1 MGDVQGYIGK
11 ELGRFTDEILEF
23 LRIPSVSAKSEHNTD
38 TRRTAEWLRDRME
51 GAGLEAEVLETAGH
65 PVVLGEWSGADTDAL
80 TVLVYGHY
88 DVQPAE
94 PFPLWDSPP
103 FEPEFRDGRL
113 YARGAAD
120 DKGQLYLHIKA
131 AEAHLKEDGALPV
144 NLIVLAEGEE
154 EIGSPNLVPFV
165 EAQKERLA
173 CDAVVISDTG
183 MFAPGLPALLFS
195 LRGLAYF
202 EIRVAGPSSDLHSGA
217 YGGPVVNPAMAL
229 GRILATLHDDQ
240 GRIAIDGFYDDVL
253 DWDRE
258 TRDAIRD
265 LPFDEDDFAKSLGA
279 PPEGGEP
286 GYSVLERLWIR
297 PTCEVNGLLS
307 GYTGEGAKTVLPAE
321 AIAKV
326 SFRLVS
332 DQNPRRVAE
341 LFRAHV
347 ASATPPGVTVT
358 VEQFHGGMPWR
369 AQLDG
374 RLKEAATSALLKA
387 FGSAPVLAGEG
398 GSIPI
403 VGEFERILDAPVLL
417 MGFSLPGAN
426 LHAPN
431 EWFPEENI
439 ELGIRAL
446 AYLYEELG
454 QPRKGEG
461 EPDDLSI

>member
-1 MGDVQGYIGK
+1 MSDVQGYIGS

-23 LRIPSVSAKSEHNTD
+23 LRIPSVSVKSEHNTD

-65 PVVLGEWSGADTDAL
+65 PVVLGEWRGAGAEAP

-94 PFPLWDSPP
+94 PLALWDSPP

-131 AEAHLKEDGALPV
+131 AEAHLKGGGGLPV

-165 EAQKERLA
+165 EAQQERLA
-173 CDAVVISDTG
+173 CDAVVISDSA
-183 MFAPGLPALLFS
+183 MFAEGLPALLFS

-202 EIRVAGPSSDLHSGA
+202 EIRVAGPSSDLHSGS

-229 GRILATLHDDQ
+229 SRILATLHDDQ
-240 GRIAIDGFYDDVL
+240 GHITIDGFYDDVL
-253 DWDRE
+253 DWDTE

-265 LPFDEDDFAKSLGA
+265 LPFDEDDFEKSLGTS
-279 PPEGGEP
+279 PVGGEP
-286 GYSVLERLWIR
+286 GYSIPERLWIR

-321 AIAKV
+321 SMAKV

-332 DQNPRRVAE
+332 DQNPQRVAE

-347 ASATPPGVTVT
+347 ASVTPPGVTVT

-374 RLKEAATSALLKA
+374 RLKEAASSALLKA

-431 EWFPEENI
+431 EWFLEANI

-446 AYLYEELG
+446 AHLYEELG
-454 QPRKGEG
+454 KTRT
-461 EPDDLSI
+461 

>member
-1 MGDVQGYIGK
+1 MSDVQGFIGR
-11 ELGRFTDEILEF
+11 ELGRFTSELLEF
-23 LRIPSVSAKSEHNTD
+23 LRIPSVSAQSEHDAD
-38 TRRTAEWLRDRME
+38 TRRAAEWLRDRME
-51 GAGLEAEVLETAGH
+51 GAGLEAEVLETDGH
-65 PVVLGEWSGADTDAL
+65 PVVLGEWRGAGSDAP

-94 PFPLWDSPP
+94 PLDLWDSPP

-113 YARGAAD
+113 YARGSTD

-131 AEAHLKEDGALPV
+131 AEAHLKEGGALPV

-154 EIGSPNLVPFV
+154 EVGSPNLVPFV

-202 EIRVAGPSSDLHSGA
+202 EIRVVGPSSDLHSGE

-229 GRILATLHDDQ
+229 GRMLATLHDDQ
-240 GRIAIDGFYDDVL
+240 GRIAVDGFYDDVL
-253 DWDRE
+253 DWDQE
-258 TRDAIRD
+258 TRDGIRD
-265 LPFDEDDFAKSLGA
+265 LPFDEDEFAESLGA
-279 PPEGGEP
+279 APAGGEP
-286 GYSVLERLWIR
+286 GFSVLERLWIR

-321 AIAKV
+321 AMAKV
-326 SFRLVS
+326 SFRLVP
-332 DQNPRRVAE
+332 DQNPHRVAE

-347 ASATPPGVTVT
+347 ASVTPPGVTVT
-358 VEQFHGGMPWR
+358 IEELHGGLPWR
-369 AQLDG
+369 AQLEG
-374 RLKEAATSALLKA
+374 RLKQAATSALLKA
-387 FGSAPVLAGEG
+387 FGSAPVLAGGG

-454 QPRKGEG
+454 QSPGASNPK
-461 EPDDLSI
+461 L

>member
-1 MGDVQGYIGK
+1 MSDVQGYIGR
-11 ELGRFTDEILEF
+11 ELDRFIDEILEF
-23 LRIPSVSAKSEHNTD
+23 LRIPSISAKSEHSPD
-38 TRRTAEWLRDRME
+38 TRRAAEWLRDRME
-51 GAGLEAEVLETAGH
+51 SAGLEAEVLETAGH
-65 PVVLGEWSGADTDAL
+65 PVVLGEWRGAGAHAP

-120 DKGQLYLHIKA
+120 DKGQLYLHVKA
-131 AEAHLKEDGALPV
+131 AEAHLKQGGALPI

-165 EAQKERLA
+165 EAQRERLA
-173 CDAVVISDTG
+173 CDEVVISDTG

-195 LRGLAYF
+195 LRGMAYF
-202 EIRVAGPSSDLHSGA
+202 EIRVVGPSSDLHSGA

-229 GRILATLHDDQ
+229 SRILATLHDAH
-240 GRIAIDGFYDDVL
+240 GRITIDGFYDDVL
-253 DWDRE
+253 DWEQE
-258 TRDAIRD
+258 TRDAIKD
-265 LPFDEDDFAKSLGA
+265 LPFDEDEFAESLGA
-279 PPEGGEP
+279 APEGGEP
-286 GYSVLERLWIR
+286 GYSIPERLWIR

-321 AIAKV
+321 AMAKV

-332 DQNPRRVAE
+332 DQNPQRVAE
-341 LFRAHV
+341 LFRAHI
-347 ASATPPGVTVT
+347 ASVTPPGVTVT
-358 VEQFHGGMPWR
+358 IEELHGGMPWR

-426 LHAPN
+426 MHAPN

-446 AYLYEELG
+446 AFLYEELG
-454 QPRKGEG
+454 RPAAST
-461 EPDDLSI
+461 PH

>member
-51 GAGLEAEVLETAGH
+51 GAGLEAEVLQTAGH
-65 PVVLGEWSGADTDAL
+65 PVVLGEWSGAGTDAP

-94 PFPLWDSPP
+94 PLELWDSPP

-229 GRILATLHDDQ
+229 GRDSRH
-240 GRIAIDGFYDDVL
+240 
-253 DWDRE
+253 
-258 TRDAIRD
+258 
-265 LPFDEDDFAKSLGA
+265 
-279 PPEGGEP
+279 
-286 GYSVLERLWIR
+286 
-297 PTCEVNGLLS
+297 
-307 GYTGEGAKTVLPAE
+307 PA
-321 AIAKV
+321 
-326 SFRLVS
+326 
-332 DQNPRRVAE
+332 
-341 LFRAHV
+341 
-347 ASATPPGVTVT
+347 
-358 VEQFHGGMPWR
+358 
-369 AQLDG
+369 
-374 RLKEAATSALLKA
+374 
-387 FGSAPVLAGEG
+387 
-398 GSIPI
+398 
-403 VGEFERILDAPVLL
+403 
-417 MGFSLPGAN
+417 
-426 LHAPN
+426 
-431 EWFPEENI
+431 
-439 ELGIRAL
+439 
-446 AYLYEELG
+446 
-454 QPRKGEG
+454 
-461 EPDDLSI
+461 

>member
-1 MGDVQGYIGK
+1 MGDVQGYIGR
-11 ELGRFTDEILEF
+11 ELGRFADEILEF
-23 LRIPSVSAKSEHNTD
+23 LRIPSVSAKSEHNSD
-38 TRRTAEWLRDRME
+38 TRRAAEWLRDRME
-51 GAGLEAEVLETAGH
+51 DAGLEAEVLETAGH
-65 PVVLGEWSGADTDAL
+65 PVVLGEWRGAGADVP

-94 PFPLWDSPP
+94 PFALWDSPP

-113 YARGAAD
+113 YARGSAD

-165 EAQKERLA
+165 EAQRERLA
-173 CDAVVISDTG
+173 CDEVVISDTG
-183 MFAPGLPALLFS
+183 MFAPGVPALLFS

-202 EIRVAGPSSDLHSGA
+202 EIRVVGPSRDLHSGA

-253 DWDRE
+253 DWDQE
-258 TRDAIRD
+258 TRDAIRV
-265 LPFDEDDFAKSLGA
+265 LPFDKDEFAESLGA
-279 PPEGGEP
+279 APEGGEP
-286 GYSVLERLWIR
+286 GYSIPERLWIR

-321 AIAKV
+321 AMAKV
-326 SFRLVS
+326 SFRLVA
-332 DQNPRRVAE
+332 DQNPQRVAE
-341 LFRAHV
+341 LFRTHI
-347 ASATPPGVTVT
+347 ASVTPAGVTVT
-358 VEQFHGGMPWR
+358 IEEIHGGMPWR

-374 RLKEAATSALLKA
+374 RLKEAATAALLKA

-403 VGEFERILDAPVLL
+403 VGEFERILGAPVLL

-446 AYLYEELG
+446 AYLYKELG
-454 QPRKGEG
+454 
-461 EPDDLSI
+461 LTAS

>member
-51 GAGLEAEVLETAGH
+51 GAGLEAEVLQTAGH
-65 PVVLGEWSGADTDAL
+65 PVVLGEWSGAGTDAP

-94 PFPLWDSPP
+94 PLELWDSPP

-240 GRIAIDGFYDDVL
+240 GRIAINGFYDDVL

-258 TRDAIRD
+258 TRDAIRV

-279 PPEGGEP
+279 SPEGGEP

-321 AIAKV
+321 AMAKV

-332 DQNPRRVAE
+332 DQNPQRVAE

-347 ASATPPGVTVT
+347 ASVTPPGVTVT

-454 QPRKGEG
+454 QPRT
-461 EPDDLSI
+461 

>member
-1 MGDVQGYIGK
+1 MSDVQAYIGR

-23 LRIPSVSAKSEHNTD
+23 LRFPSVSAKSEHNPD
-38 TRRTAEWLRDRME
+38 TRRASEWLRDRME
-51 GAGLEAEVLETAGH
+51 DSGFEAEVLETAGH
-65 PVVLGEWSGADTDAL
+65 PVTLGEWRGAGLDAP

-88 DVQPAE
+88 DVQPVE
-94 PFPLWDSPP
+94 PLDLWDSPP

-113 YARGAAD
+113 YARGSTD

-131 AEAHLKEDGALPV
+131 AEAHLKEEGSLPI

-165 EAQKERLA
+165 EAHRERLA
-173 CDAVVISDTG
+173 CHAVVISDSA
-183 MFAPGLPALLFS
+183 MFAPGQPSLLFS

-202 EIRVAGPSSDLHSGA
+202 EVRVVGPSSDLHSGV

-229 GRILATLHDDQ
+229 GRMLATLHDDH
-240 GRIAIDGFYDDVL
+240 GRIRIEGFYDDVL
-253 DWDRE
+253 DWDQE
-258 TRDAIRD
+258 TKDAIRD

-279 PPEGGEP
+279 LPAGGEP
-286 GYSVLERLWIR
+286 GYSIPERLWIR

-321 AIAKV
+321 AMAKV

-332 DQNPRRVAE
+332 DQTPQRVAE

-347 ASATPPGVTVT
+347 ASVTPPGVTVT
-358 VEQFHGGMPWR
+358 VEELQGGMPWR

-374 RLKEAATSALLKA
+374 RLNEAARSALLKA
-387 FGSAPVLAGEG
+387 SGSAPVLIGGG

-403 VGEFERILDAPVLL
+403 VREFERILDAPVLL

-431 EWFPEENI
+431 EWFPQENI
-439 ELGIRAL
+439 ELGTRAL

-454 QPRKGEG
+454 
-461 EPDDLSI
+461 LTAS

>member
-1 MGDVQGYIGK
+1 MSDVQGYIGK
-11 ELGRFTDEILEF
+11 ELARFTSEILEF
-23 LRIPSVSAKSEHNTD
+23 LRIPSVSAKSEHNAD
-38 TRRTAEWLRDRME
+38 TRRAAEWLRDRME
-51 GAGLEAEVLETAGH
+51 AAGLEAEVLETAGH
-65 PVVLGEWSGADTDAL
+65 PVVLGEWRGAGSDAP

-94 PFPLWDSPP
+94 PLELWDSPP
-103 FEPEFRDGRL
+103 VEPEFRHGRL
-113 YARGAAD
+113 YARGSTD

-131 AEAHLKEDGALPV
+131 AEALLREEGSLPV

-165 EAQKERLA
+165 EDQKERLA

-183 MFAPGLPALLFS
+183 MFAEGLPALLFS

-202 EIRVAGPSSDLHSGA
+202 EVRVTGPSSDLHSGE

-229 GRILATLHDDQ
+229 SRILATLHDDQ
-240 GRIAIDGFYDDVL
+240 GRIAVDGFYDDVL
-253 DWDRE
+253 DWDQE
-258 TRDAIRD
+258 TRDGIRD
-265 LPFDEDDFAKSLGA
+265 LPFDEDEFAESLGA
-279 PPEGGEP
+279 ASVGGEP
-286 GYSVLERLWIR
+286 GFSVLERLWIR

-321 AIAKV
+321 AMAKV

-332 DQNPRRVAE
+332 DQTPQRVAE

-347 ASATPPGVTVT
+347 ASVTPPGVTVT
-358 VEQFHGGMPWR
+358 IEEIHGGMPWR

-374 RLKEAATSALLKA
+374 GLKEAATSSLLKA
-387 FGSAPVLAGEG
+387 FGAAPVLAGGG
-398 GSIPI
+398 GSIPV

-431 EWFPEENI
+431 EWFPEANI

-454 QPRKGEG
+454 SPAT
-461 EPDDLSI
+461 

>member
-1 MGDVQGYIGK
+1 MSDVQAYIGR
-11 ELGRFTDEILEF
+11 ELGRFTSEILEF
-23 LRIPSVSAKSEHNTD
+23 LRIPSVSAQSHHDAD
-38 TRRTAEWLRDRME
+38 TRRTAEWLRDKME
-51 GAGLEAEVLETAGH
+51 GAGLEAEVHETDGH
-65 PVVLGEWSGADTDAL
+65 PVVLGEWRGAGSDAP

-94 PFPLWDSPP
+94 PLELWDSPP

-113 YARGAAD
+113 YARGSTD

-131 AEAHLKEDGALPV
+131 AEAHLKDAGSLPI

-154 EIGSPNLVPFV
+154 EVGSPNLVPFV
-165 EAQKERLA
+165 EAHEERLA

-183 MFAPGLPALLFS
+183 MFAPDLPALLFS

-202 EIRVAGPSSDLHSGA
+202 ELRVVGPLSDLHSGE
-217 YGGPVVNPAMAL
+217 YGGPVVNPATAL

-240 GRIAIDGFYDDVL
+240 GRITVDGFYDDVL
-253 DWDRE
+253 DWDQE
-258 TRDAIRD
+258 TRDGIRD
-265 LPFDEDDFAKSLGA
+265 LPFDEDEFEESLGA
-279 PPEGGEP
+279 APAGGEP
-286 GYSVLERLWIR
+286 GFSILERLWIR
-297 PTCEVNGLLS
+297 PTCEINGLLS

-321 AIAKV
+321 AMAKV
-326 SFRLVS
+326 SFRLVA
-332 DQNPRRVAE
+332 DQTPQCVAE

-347 ASATPPGVTVT
+347 ASVTPPGVTVT
-358 VEQFHGGMPWR
+358 IEELHGGLPWR

-374 RLKEAATSALLKA
+374 RLKEAAASSLLKA
-387 FGSAPVLAGEG
+387 FGSAPVLAGGG

-454 QPRKGEG
+454 QPRT
-461 EPDDLSI
+461 

>member
-1 MGDVQGYIGK
+1 MSDVQGYIGR

-65 PVVLGEWSGADTDAL
+65 PVVLGEWRGAGADAP

-94 PFPLWDSPP
+94 PLALWDSPP

-131 AEAHLKEDGALPV
+131 AEAHLKGGGALPV

-165 EAQKERLA
+165 EAQQERLA
-173 CDAVVISDTG
+173 CDAVVISDSA
-183 MFAPGLPALLFS
+183 MFAEGLPALLFS

-202 EIRVAGPSSDLHSGA
+202 EIRVAGPSSDLHSGS

-229 GRILATLHDDQ
+229 SRILATLHDDQ
-240 GRIAIDGFYDDVL
+240 GHITIDGFYDDVL
-253 DWDRE
+253 DWDTE

-265 LPFDEDDFAKSLGA
+265 LPFDEEDFEESLGA
-279 PPEGGEP
+279 SPVGGEP
-286 GYSVLERLWIR
+286 GYSIPERLWIR

-321 AIAKV
+321 SMAKV

-332 DQNPRRVAE
+332 DQNPQRVAE

-347 ASATPPGVTVT
+347 ASVTPPGVTVT

-369 AQLDG
+369 AQLDS
-374 RLKEAATSALLKA
+374 RLKEAASSALLKA

-431 EWFPEENI
+431 EWFLEANI

-446 AYLYEELG
+446 AHLYEELG
-454 QPRKGEG
+454 QTRT
-461 EPDDLSI
+461 

>member
-1 MGDVQGYIGK
+1 MSDVQGCIGR
-11 ELGRFTDEILEF
+11 ELGRFTDELLEF
-23 LRIPSVSAKSEHNTD
+23 IRIPSVSAKSEHNPD
-38 TRRTAEWLRDRME
+38 THRAAEWLRDRME
-51 GAGLEAEVLETAGH
+51 AAGLEAEVLETAGH
-65 PVVLGEWSGADTDAL
+65 PVVLGEWRGAGPDAP

-94 PFPLWDSPP
+94 PLDLWDSPP

-113 YARGAAD
+113 YARGSAD

-131 AEAHLKEDGALPV
+131 AEAHLKEEGALSI

-165 EAQKERLA
+165 EAQRERLA
-173 CDAVVISDTG
+173 CDAVVISDSA
-183 MFAPGLPALLFS
+183 MFAPGQPSILFS

-202 EIRVAGPSSDLHSGA
+202 EVRVVGPSSDLHSGV

-240 GRIAIDGFYDDVL
+240 GRIGIEGFYDDVL
-253 DWDRE
+253 EWDQE

-279 PPEGGEP
+279 LPAGGEP
-286 GYSVLERLWIR
+286 SYSIPERLWIR

-321 AIAKV
+321 AMAKV

-332 DQNPRRVAE
+332 DQNPQRVAE

-347 ASATPPGVTVT
+347 ASVTPPGVTIT
-358 VEQFHGGMPWR
+358 IEEMHGGRPWR

-374 RLKEAATSALLKA
+374 HLKEAATTALLKA

-403 VGEFERILDAPVLL
+403 VGEFERILNAPVLL

-454 QPRKGEG
+454 
-461 EPDDLSI
+461 LTAS

>member
-65 PVVLGEWSGADTDAL
+65 PVVLGEWRGAGTDAP

-202 EIRVAGPSSDLHSGA
+202 EIRVVGPSSDLHSGA

-279 PPEGGEP
+279 SPEGGER

-321 AIAKV
+321 AMAKV

-332 DQNPRRVAE
+332 DQNPQRVAE

-347 ASATPPGVTVT
+347 ASVTPPGVTVT

-454 QPRKGEG
+454 QPRT
-461 EPDDLSI
+461 